1 MSIWQDKTIEERIA
15 IVQNTAL
22 RTNIEDLAIEKDWW
36 VTITLKALF
45 STSFSE
51 FLLFKGG
58 TSLSKGKWENIDL
71 RRFSED
77 IDISL
82 SRSWFTETEEKQKLY
97 PFAKCENNNQLKSL
111 RKASREVIFERLS
124 PELNEQLA
132 KLGAKDFY
140 VENVKSIMQDGVE
153 IPIDTDR
160 DPVVLNVVYP
170 SILDETNEYIQPKV
184 KIEISCMSMD
194 EPFENRALTSLIY
207 DTFNEVDN
215 ATQCFVPTV
224 LPIRTFLEKALLL
237 NEEYQKKSPRSERM
251 SRHLYDLER
260 LMDTY
265 SETAINDSELYKSI
279 IEHRKKFYHISSVDY
294 DSDKRENIKIWP
306 TGEMEK
312 FCAMLGFSKEMTESL
327 IVKKEALKCSG
338 KIYSEQHRRNFD
350 IKDDILRVENDPD
363 DESRLNLTINRKP
376 IADWFREQW
385 HRLRYGARVPQQEE
399 RKSRGFKL

>member
-132 KLGAKDFY
+132 KLGAKDFN

-153 IPIDTDR
+153 VPIDTDR
-160 DPVVLNVVYP
+160 DPVVLNVAYP

-194 EPFENRALTSLIY
+194 F
-207 DTFNEVDN
+207 
-215 ATQCFVPTV
+215 
-224 LPIRTFLEKALLL
+224 
-237 NEEYQKKSPRSERM
+237 
-251 SRHLYDLER
+251 
-260 LMDTY
+260 
-265 SETAINDSELYKSI
+265 
-279 IEHRKKFYHISSVDY
+279 
-294 DSDKRENIKIWP
+294 
-306 TGEMEK
+306 
-312 FCAMLGFSKEMTESL
+312 
-327 IVKKEALKCSG
+327 
-338 KIYSEQHRRNFD
+338 
-350 IKDDILRVENDPD
+350 
-363 DESRLNLTINRKP
+363 
-376 IADWFREQW
+376 
-385 HRLRYGARVPQQEE
+385 
-399 RKSRGFKL
+399 